1 VLFQKDIAA
10 RRIVPTQKWYATH
23 GLLAAALGIDAIE
36 IESGHSSPSKII
48 AITGMDDEAIRKVF
62 E

>member
-1 VLFQKDIAA
+1 MI
-10 RRIVPTQKWYATH
+10 

-48 AITGMDDEAIRKVF
+48 AINGLDDEAIKKSF